1 MRLRSH
7 GSPYQPYFRSDDMMI
22 IRGVNVFPGQIEAS
36 LLAVD
41 PTLIHY
47 QIVLSK
53 NATGLDVIET
63 RVELSA
69 EKFAELAD
77 NVAAVEAF
85 KRAIGEKMQRT
96 IGINVK
102 ISFVE
107 PNSLPRSEGKLNR
120 VVDNRNK

>member
-1 MRLRSH
+1 M
-7 GSPYQPYFRSDDMMI
+7 
-22 IRGVNVFPGQIEAS
+22 
-36 LLAVD
+36 AVD

-53 NATGLDVIET
+53 NASGLDVIET

-77 NVAAVEAF
+77 NVAAIDAF

-102 ISFVE
+102 IAFAE
-107 PNSLPRSEGKLNR
+107 PNSLPRSDGKLNG
-120 VVDNRNK
+120 VVDNRGK